1 MKILLIGLFLVSFN
15 ACAASNGG
23 GGFVVGN
30 PMMPSSEGKE
40 AAKHIKKA
48 EPCECKDPKATPPCE
63 CKVDEKKS
71 EETEKAPD
79 VKPVIKPDPKKKK

>member
-1 MKILLIGLFLVSFN
+1 MRILLIGLFMLSFN

-30 PMMPSSEGKE
+30 PMMPASEGKE

-48 EPCECKDPKATPPCE
+48 GDCVCKDAKATPPCE
-63 CKVDEKKS
+63 CKPEEKKA
-71 EETEKAPD
+71 APD
-79 VKPVIKPDPKKKK
+79 VKPVIKPEAKKKK